1 MRKTRDPEREKQF
14 EAPDPWQD
22 VVDDQEALYPD
33 QVLMEK
39 NSENEA
45 PPRSRRV
52 ERYRSEKMRPPY
64 PYPVEDR
71 GKQKTEK
78 ARTGR
83 GRKEKREGFL
93 PVILLM
99 LLCVLLLTAMGWC
112 WVRAIGNGL
121 QHRREVEMVFRSGF
135 PEGTRVNDTEIGGLT
150 REEAAARMTDPERG
164 SGDTEVNITVV
175 VNGGGSYLL
184 TSREIPFT
192 ANVYAVLDEAMNLV
206 WRGAEESTLTPFE
219 FRLRQRERIREEG
232 AYYYTQVTYDREAV
246 LRMVEQ
252 IAEME
257 NIPALDA
264 QLASFDFSS
273 GTFTFTEEQP
283 GRHIDSGLLYAY
295 LINMLDQGVHYGT
308 VLLDSYGTMPRVT
321 RSQLMSSYGLV
332 ASYTTETT
340 NEAARNTNVKL
351 ACEAVNG
358 TVVQPGEVFSF
369 NACTGQRTLE
379 KGYLPAAAIAGG
391 TTVDEVGGGVCQVSS
406 TLFNA
411 CAMADLMILER
422 SPHAWP
428 STYVDKGRDATVNWP
443 GLDFSFRNDRDT
455 PIFLTA
461 SYRERTCS
469 VSVYGKLLPDGESI
483 QLETRVIGEMPPPE
497 EPEYVQDP
505 ALPPG
510 TQQVVRKARTG
521 YEVDTWRV
529 YYSNGMETRREL
541 MCTSTYKMIRERIAF
556 N

>member
-1 MRKTRDPEREKQF
+1 MRKEHDPERDRQYDV
-14 EAPDPWQD
+14 PDPWRD
-22 VVDDQEALYPD
+22 AEDDQEALYPD

-39 NSENEA
+39 SREEY
-45 PPRSRRV
+45 PPRSRRA
-52 ERYRSEKMRPPY
+52 ERYAYVKSAPSCPDTVPDGGREKTKKAPA
-64 PYPVEDR
+64 ER
-71 GKQKTEK
+71 GK
-78 ARTGR
+78 
-83 GRKEKREGFL
+83 KEKRKGLL

-99 LLCVLLLTAMGWC
+99 MLSVLLLFAMGWG
-112 WVRAIGNGL
+112 WVKALGNGL
-121 QHRREVEMVFRSGF
+121 EHRWEAEMVYRSGF
-135 PEGTRVNDTEIGGLT
+135 PEGTHVNDTDIGGLT
-150 REEAAARMTDPERG
+150 REEAAVRITDPERG
-164 SGDTEVNITVV
+164 GGDTEVNITVT
-175 VNGGGSYLL
+175 VNGGASYLL
-184 TSREIPFT
+184 TKREIPFT
-192 ANVYAVLDEAMNLV
+192 ANVNAVLDEAMNLV
-206 WRGAEESTLTPFE
+206 WRGAEESALTPFE
-219 FRLRQRERIREEG
+219 FRLRQKERIREEG
-232 AYYYTQVTYDREAV
+232 AYYYTHVTYDREAV
-246 LRMVEQ
+246 LRTVEQ

-257 NIPALDA
+257 NIPAQDA
-264 QLASFDFSS
+264 QVASFDFTS
-273 GTFTFTEEQP
+273 GAFTFTEDQP
-283 GRHIDSGLLYAY
+283 GKHIDSGLLYAH
-295 LINMLDQGVHYGT
+295 LINMLDQGVRSGT
-308 VLLDSYGTMPRVT
+308 ILLDSYGTMPRVT
-321 RSQLMSSYGLV
+321 RSQLMSGYGLV

-340 NEAARNTNVKL
+340 NDAARNINVRL

-358 TVVQPGEVFSF
+358 TTVQPGEVFSF

-391 TTVDEVGGGVCQVSS
+391 MTVDEVGGGVCQVSS

-443 GLDFSFRNDRDT
+443 NLDFSFRNDRDT

-461 SYRERTCS
+461 AYRDRRCT

-483 QLETRVIGEMPPPE
+483 QLETRVIAETPPPE

-505 ALPPG
+505 TLLPG
-510 TQQVVRKARTG
+510 TQQVTRKARTG

-529 YYSNGMETRREL
+529 YLMNGTEVRREL

>member
-1 MRKTRDPEREKQF
+1 MRRTHDPERDRQ
-14 EAPDPWQD
+14 ADIPDPWRNAE
-22 VVDDQEALYPD
+22 DDQEALYPD
-33 QVLMEK
+33 QVLMER
-39 NSENEA
+39 SREEVY
-45 PPRSRRV
+45 PPRSRRT
-52 ERYRSEKMRPPY
+52 ERHALEKPIPSY
-64 PYPVEDR
+64 PDTMPNWGREEAEEAQTGR
-71 GKQKTEK
+71 RKKEKQK
-78 ARTGR
+78 GV
-83 GRKEKREGFL
+83 F

-99 LLCVLLLTAMGWC
+99 LLCVLLLFAMGWG
-112 WVRAIGNGL
+112 WVRALGNGR
-121 QHRREVEMVFRSGF
+121 QHRLEAEQVYRSGF
-135 PEGTRVNDTEIGGLT
+135 PEGTRVNDTDIGGLT
-150 REEAAARMTDPERG
+150 REEAAARITDPERG
-164 SGDTEVNITVV
+164 SGDTEVNITVT

-184 TSREIPFT
+184 TEREIPFT
-192 ANVYAVLDEAMNLV
+192 ANVNAVLDEALNLE
-206 WRGAEESTLTPFE
+206 WRGAEESALTPFE
-219 FRLRQRERIREEG
+219 FRLRQKERIREEG
-232 AYYYTQVTYDREAV
+232 AYYYTHVTYDREAV
-246 LRMVEQ
+246 LRTVEQ

-257 NIPALDA
+257 NVPALDA
-264 QLASFDFSS
+264 QISSFDFAS
-273 GTFTFTEEQP
+273 GTFSFTEDQP

-295 LINMLDQGVHYGT
+295 LINMLDQGARSGTILLDAYGT
-308 VLLDSYGTMPRVT
+308 VPRVT

-332 ASYTTETT
+332 ASYMTETT
-340 NEAARNTNVKL
+340 NDAARNINVRL

-358 TVVQPGEVFSF
+358 TTVQPGEVFSF

-443 GLDFSFRNDRDT
+443 NLDFSFRNNRDT

-461 SYRERTCS
+461 IYRDRRCT
-469 VSVYGKLLPDGESI
+469 VSVYGKLLPEGESI
-483 QLETRVIGEMPPPE
+483 RLETRVLGETSPPE

-505 ALPPG
+505 TLLPG

-529 YYSNGMETRREL
+529 YLSNGTEVRREL